1 MLEVQLVLR
10 QALQNVWTQPLEDGE
25 VSWKLGPFEEGISI

>member
-10 QALQNVWTQPLEDGE
+10 EALQNVWTQPLEDSE
-25 VSWKLGPFEEGISI
+25 VSWKLGPFEKRVSI